1 MPLDF
6 GATYARPDGFDTQ
19 TKKRRGRRSYNA
31 GRAAEEIARR
41 SYEAAGYE
49 LVEARWRGEGGEID
63 LIVTKGELTV
73 FAEVKRARCFA
84 SAAQRIRPDQMA
96 RIAQAA
102 EEYAGGLARG
112 SLSEMRIDVAL
123 VNEAGACEIIEN
135 AFGG

>member
-6 GATYARPDGFDTQ
+6 TATGPCPDGFETQ
-19 TKKRRGRRSYNA
+19 TRKRRGQRSYNA

-49 LVEARWRGEGGEID
+49 LAEARWRGQGGEID
-63 LIVTKGELTV
+63 LIMTKGDLTV

-84 SAAQRIRPDQMA
+84 TAAQRLRPTQMA
-96 RIAQAA
+96 RIALAA

>member
-6 GATYARPDGFDTQ
+6 TAIDARTVGFDTQ
-19 TKKRRGRRSYNA
+19 TRKRRGRRNNNA

-49 LVEARWRGEGGEID
+49 LVEARWRGAAGEID
-63 LIVTKGELTV
+63 LILRREDLTV
-73 FAEVKRARCFA
+73 FAEVKRARCFEG
-84 SAAQRIRPDQMA
+84 AAQRIRPAQMA

-123 VNEAGACEIIEN
+123 VNEAGACSIIEN